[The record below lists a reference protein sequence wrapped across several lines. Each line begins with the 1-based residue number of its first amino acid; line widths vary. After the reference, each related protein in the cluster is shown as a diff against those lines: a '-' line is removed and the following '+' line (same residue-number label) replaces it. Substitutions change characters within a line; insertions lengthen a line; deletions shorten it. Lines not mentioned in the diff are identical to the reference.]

1 MTVFRKFVLKM
12 VYEIMPLKA
21 LDDEYKKVN
30 ICRVNINTSQRK
42 LAIQLC
48 FSHSHC
54 RSWIIQ

>member
-1 MTVFRKFVLKM
+1 MTVFRKFVLKI
-12 VYEIMPLKA
+12 VYEIMLLKA
-21 LDDEYKKVN
+21 LDEYKKVN